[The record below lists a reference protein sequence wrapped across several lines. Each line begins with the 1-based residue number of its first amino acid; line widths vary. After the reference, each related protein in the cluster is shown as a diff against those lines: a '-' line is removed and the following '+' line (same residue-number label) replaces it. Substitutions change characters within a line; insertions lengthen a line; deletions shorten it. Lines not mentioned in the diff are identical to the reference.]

1 MFCTKDDIY
10 LAIQNND
17 KKIKNYFDIFGFV
30 VIKGMISKSEYLR
43 LATEYDKQYKVRF
56 SGLTRRERIKN
67 IFPTGFYVGGI
78 ARLVKEFSQREGMR
92 FLPNFI
98 DSSKEFTEY
107 FFKEEMQKIYRYFAG
122 EDFLYLGSDGS
133 HFITTS
139 FPWHK
144 DWYTKNPIIK
154 INYYFSDLPFFGG
167 RFMLI
172 PGSNIA
178 GDAYAGLLQNTMS
191 WPMQNKF
198 PNGLNENS
206 FLPRCENP
214 REGYLAAKW
223 RSFKNYV
230 TGKSDAMPVPHVSV
244 KLNKGDI
251 VIFDQR
257 LIHCV
262 ESNFPIISRRLLTV
276 LLSKNAF
283 EFSDEHYLIK
293 AGNKREDLMREI
305 VDLAVSE
312 RNHIKIDPYGSAIY
326 DHPIS
331 KSHHFVEMTKID
343 DVNSKVEERVN
354 FGRFACSE
362 KVYKKFGIKEFSSRL
377 DSEHY
382 AEIGRKF
389 RQEHEG
395 SAKSREDVYAE
406 SYTYGDTHLGINA
419 QNIEKTSNI

>member
-1 MFCTKDDIY
+1 MFCTKKVLY
-10 LAIQNND
+10 RAIDQRD
-17 KKIKNYFDIFGFV
+17 LTIKNYFDTFGFV
-30 VIKGMISKSEYLR
+30 VIKNMLSKSEYNSLKS
-43 LATEYDKQYKVRF
+43 EYDKQYRF
-56 SGLTRRERIKN
+56 RQAILTRKEIIKN
-67 IFPTGFYVGGI
+67 IFPNGFYIGGI
-78 ARLVKEFSQREGMR
+78 VKVIKEFSRREGMR

-98 DSSKEFTEY
+98 DSSKNFTEY

-122 EDFLYLGSDGS
+122 DDFLYLGSDGS

-154 INYYFSDLPFFGG
+154 INYYFSDFPFFGG
-167 RFMLI
+167 RFMVI

-178 GDAYAGLLQNTMS
+178 GDTYAGLLQNAMS
-191 WPMQNKF
+191 WPMQNKH
-198 PNGLNENS
+198 PSGLNENS

-214 REGYLAAKW
+214 REGYVAAKW
-223 RSFKNYV
+223 RLFKNYL

-262 ESNFPIISRRLLTV
+262 ESNFPIIPRRLLTV

-326 DHPIS
+326 DHPFS
-331 KSHHFVEMTKID
+331 KSQHFVEMTKVD
-343 DVNSKVEERVN
+343 DANSKPEERVN
-354 FGRFACSE
+354 FGRFTCSE
-362 KVYKKFGIKEFSSRL
+362 KVFKKHGIQEFSSRL
-377 DSEHY
+377 NSEHY

-395 SAKSREDVYAE
+395 GAKSSEDVYAE

-419 QNIEKTSNI
+419 QNIEKTSNT